1 MSPVYQPTWV
11 TEQLAIGAAPM
22 SHAQLDA
29 LREMGIAAI
38 LNLCGEF
45 CDLHEIECAAG
56 FEVYHIPLA
65 DEEAPQLVELEKA
78 LEWLDEAI
86 YLGKKVLIHCRHGIG
101 RTGTVLNAYLLRRG
115 LGHRLAWF
123 KMRPLRAKPANFAQ
137 WRTVRKYGKESP
149 KLTIREPSLEM
160 RRAVDLSPFFHDY
173 EALVHRVEQ
182 EKKHDPMQQCGQNH
196 TQCCYTSIYV
206 TLVESLYVT
215 NKMNLCLQSSE
226 RLQVINRA
234 VESSKNERKILQQMN
249 NADLCLSQTT
259 LLCPVSM
266 ENKCLLFE
274 YRPIQC
280 RTFDLTQ
287 EQAYTLWDELIQP
300 SLDRLSSELW
310 MAFTGE
316 LIKEELPHF
325 SFADVLSGKYIQTLF
340 HVMSK
345 N

>member
-1 MSPVYQPTWV
+1 MSPIYQPTWV

-29 LREMGIAAI
+29 LREAGIGAI

-45 CDLHEIECAAG
+45 CDLHEIECSAG

-78 LEWLDEAI
+78 LAWLDEAI

-123 KMRPLRAKPANFAQ
+123 KLRPLRAKPANFAQ

-149 KLTIREPSLEM
+149 KLTVREPSLEM
-160 RRAVDLSPFFHDY
+160 RREVNLSPFFLDY
-173 EALVHRVEQ
+173 EALIQRLDQ
-182 EKKHDPMQQCGQNH
+182 DTGQIKTQCGQTH
-196 TQCCYTSIYV
+196 AQCCHTPIYL
-206 TLVESLYVT
+206 TLVESLYAT
-215 NKMNLCLQSSE
+215 NKMNVCLQSNE
-226 RLQVINRA
+226 RLDVISRA
-234 VESSKNERKILQQMN
+234 VESSKNERNILQELDN
-249 NADLCLSQTT
+249 PDLCLSQTS
-259 LLCPVSM
+259 LLCPVSFN
-266 ENKCLLFE
+266 NKCLLFK
-274 YRPIQC
+274 YRPLQC
-280 RTFDLTQ
+280 RTFDLDHKQ
-287 EQAYTLWDELIQP
+287 SYKIWNEILQP

-316 LIKEELPHF
+316 LIKEVLPKF

-340 HVMSK
+340 HIMSK
-345 N
+345 K

>member
-11 TEQLAIGAAPM
+11 TKQLAIGAAPM

-29 LREMGIAAI
+29 LHAMGIGAI

-149 KLTIREPSLEM
+149 KLTLREPSLEM
-160 RRAVDLSPFFHDY
+160 RREVDLSPFFQDY
-173 EALVHRVEQ
+173 EALVHRVEH
-182 EKKHDPMQQCGQNH
+182 ETKDISTQCGLDH
-196 TQCCYTSIYV
+196 AQCCHTSIYL
-206 TLVESLYVT
+206 TLVESLYIT
-215 NKMNLCLQSSE
+215 NKMNVCLQSSK
-226 RLQVINRA
+226 RLEVINRA
-234 VESSKNERKILQQMN
+234 VASSKNEQKILQQMEN
-249 NADLCLSQTT
+249 TEICLSQSA
-259 LLCPVSM
+259 LLCPVSVD
-266 ENKCLLFE
+266 NKCQLFS
-274 YRPIQC
+274 YRPLQC
-280 RTFDLTQ
+280 RTFGLAQ
-287 EQAYTLWDELIQP
+287 EQSYALWEELIQP
-300 SLDRLSSELW
+300 GLDRLSSELW

-316 LIKEELPHF
+316 LIREKLPNF